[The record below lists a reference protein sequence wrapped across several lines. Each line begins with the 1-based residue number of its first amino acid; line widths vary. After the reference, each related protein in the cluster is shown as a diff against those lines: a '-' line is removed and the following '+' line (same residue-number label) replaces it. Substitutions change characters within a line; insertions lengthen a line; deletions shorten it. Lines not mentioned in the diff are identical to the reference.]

1 MGFSTVAKVAAS
13 LVIAGAGFAGGM
25 KAAPVFGVGAG
36 DQGVEPVVTV
46 DTTLVKNS
54 FADIGEL
61 ATESYNFT
69 QVGKYSEEG
78 TKIFGMEV
86 PGTGAHYLITY
97 SGEVKAGLADVSRI
111 QVQSDEEAHVV
122 TVTVPAVEVLSSAI
136 DPASVE
142 TYDQSFSPVNQ
153 IEVGE
158 VTSFLADREAA
169 AKDEAVAHGL
179 LNKAQDRLGEVV
191 KGQVNAVLGERATK
205 YQVEVV
211 VAPAPA
217 P

>member
-1 MGFSTVAKVAAS
+1 MYKR
-13 LVIAGAGFAGGM
+13 
-25 KAAPVFGVGAG
+25 
-36 DQGVEPVVTV
+36 Q
-46 DTTLVKNS
+46 
-54 FADIGEL
+54 
-61 ATESYNFT
+61 
-69 QVGKYSEEG
+69 
-78 TKIFGMEV
+78 
-86 PGTGAHYLITY
+86 
-97 SGEVKAGLADVSRI
+97 
-111 QVQSDEEAHVV
+111 
-122 TVTVPAVEVLSSAI
+122 
-136 DPASVE
+136 VE

>member
-1 MGFSTVAKVAAS
+1 MGFSAVAKVAVFV
-13 LVIAGAGFAGGM
+13 VIAGAGFAGGM
-25 KAAPVFGVGAG
+25 TAAPVFGVEPAQDRGA
-36 DQGVEPVVTV
+36 EPVVTV

-78 TKIFGMEV
+78 TKVFGMEV

-97 SGEVKAGLADVSRI
+97 SGEVKAGVADVSQI
-111 QVQSDEEAHVV
+111 QVEVDEAGHVV
-122 TVTVPAVEVLSSAI
+122 TVTVPAVEVLSASI

-142 TYDQSFSPVNQ
+142 TYDQSFSVVNQ

-158 VTSFLADREAA
+158 VTTFLAERETAA
-169 AKDEAVAHGL
+169 DEAISKGL
-179 LNKAQDRLGEVV
+179 LDKAQGRLEDIV
-191 KGQVNAVLGERATK
+191 KKQANAVLGEQAAK
-205 YQVEVV
+205 YEVRV
-211 VAPAPA
+211 VIAPAPA
-217 P
+217 E